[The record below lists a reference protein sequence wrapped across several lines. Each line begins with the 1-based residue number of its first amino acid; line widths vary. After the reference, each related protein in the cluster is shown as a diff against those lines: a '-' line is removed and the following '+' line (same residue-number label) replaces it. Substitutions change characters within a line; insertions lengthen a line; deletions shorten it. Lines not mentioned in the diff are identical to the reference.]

1 MFKILV
7 INPGSTSTR
16 IALYEDSTQ
25 VWAQVIRHTTEELAP
40 FSTVAEQLP
49 FRLQLIR
56 GALEEKKLDPA
67 ELDAV
72 MGRGGM
78 IPNLKM
84 GGYLVDESL
93 CEALASEKIRAHAAN
108 LGGLLAREIAQ
119 PLGIPAY
126 IYDAVTAND
135 FPPVAKITGIPDIVR
150 AGACHVLNT
159 HAMGIKYA
167 ERLGRPYDELDL
179 CIAHLG
185 GGVSVSAHVH
195 GKIVDSSSED
205 DGAFAPERS
214 GSVPLMQVIDLCYSG
229 KYTKD
234 EMKDKV
240 RGKGGLYALLGT
252 KSLEEIEH
260 RIEEGDE
267 WAKLVFQAQAL
278 QIAKGIGVITGA
290 MKGHIDAI
298 ILTGGMAYS
307 KMLTDMVIDHVRFM
321 APIVL
326 MPGEN
331 EMEAL
336 AEGCVRILNGTE
348 KAHRFDGLENH
359 LLAGQL

>member
-1 MFKILV
+1 MFKIFV
-7 INPGSTSTR
+7 INPGSTSTKV
-16 IALYEDSTQ
+16 ALYEDNTQ
-25 VWAQVIRHTTEELAP
+25 VWAQAIRHSVEELAP
-40 FSTVAEQLP
+40 FEKVVDQLE
-49 FRLQLIR
+49 FRLELIR
-56 GALEEKKLDPA
+56 KVMKEKDLQA
-67 ELDAV
+67 EKLDAV

-78 IPNLKM
+78 IPDLKM
-84 GGYLVDESL
+84 GGYFVDEAL
-93 CEALASEKIRAHAAN
+93 CRELASDKIRAHAAN
-108 LGGLLAREIAQ
+108 LGGLLARRIAE
-119 PLGIPAY
+119 PVGIPAY

-135 FPPVAKITGIPDIVR
+135 FPPVAKITGIPDVVR
-150 AGACHVLNT
+150 SGACHVLNT

-167 ERLGRPYDELDL
+167 ERLGRPYDELKL

-185 GGVSVSAHVH
+185 GGVSVSAHVF

-252 KSLEEIEH
+252 KDIQEIEH

-267 WAKLVFQAQAL
+267 WARLVFQAQAL
-278 QIAKGIGVITGA
+278 QIAKGIGVITAA
-290 MKGHIDAI
+290 MKGNIDAI

-307 KMLTDMVIDHVRFM
+307 KMLTDMVIEHIRFM
-321 APIVL
+321 APVVL

-348 KAHRFDGLENH
+348 KAHRFEE
-359 LLAGQL
+359 

>member
-1 MFKILV
+1 MFKIFV

-16 IALYEDSTQ
+16 VALYEDNTQ
-25 VWAQVIRHTTEELAP
+25 VWAQTVRHSMEELAP
-40 FSTVAEQLP
+40 FEKVVDQLE
-49 FRLQLIR
+49 FRLGLIR
-56 GALEEKKLDPA
+56 GVMAEKDLQA
-67 ELDAV
+67 EELDAV

-78 IPNLKM
+78 IPDLKM
-84 GGYLVDESL
+84 GGYYVDEAL
-93 CEALASEKIRAHAAN
+93 CKELASDEIRAHAAN
-108 LGGLLAREIAQ
+108 LGGLLAKRIAE
-119 PLGIPAY
+119 PVGIPAY

-135 FPPVAKITGIPDIVR
+135 FPPVARITGIPDVVR
-150 AGACHVLNT
+150 SGACHVLNT

-167 ERLGRPYDELDL
+167 ERLGRPYDELKL

-185 GGVSVSAHVH
+185 GGVSVSAHVY

-229 KYTKD
+229 KYSKE

-252 KSLEEIEH
+252 KDIQEIEH

-267 WAKLVFQAQAL
+267 WAHLVFQAQAL
-278 QIAKGIGVITGA
+278 QIAKGIGVITAA
-290 MKGHIDAI
+290 MKGNIDAI

-321 APIVL
+321 APVVL

-348 KAHRFDGLENH
+348 KAHHFGAKD
-359 LLAGQL
+359 

>member
-1 MFKILV
+1 MFKIFV
-7 INPGSTSTR
+7 INPGSTSTKV
-16 IALYEDSTQ
+16 ALYEDNEQ
-25 VWAQVIRHTTEELAP
+25 VWGRTIRHSMEELAP
-40 FSTVAEQLP
+40 FSKVIDQLDYRLDLILAVMAEEGLK
-49 FRLQLIR
+49 
-56 GALEEKKLDPA
+56 ADD
-67 ELDAV
+67 LDAV

-78 IPNLKM
+78 IPQLKM
-84 GGYLVDESL
+84 GGYLADDAL
-93 CEALASEKIRAHAAN
+93 CKKLASDEIRAHAAN
-108 LGGLLAREIAQ
+108 LGGLLARKIAAQ
-119 PLGIPAY
+119 ADIPAY
-126 IYDAVTAND
+126 IYDAVTACD
-135 FPPVAKITGIPDIVR
+135 FPPVASITGIPDVVR
-150 AGACHVLNT
+150 NGYCHVLNT
-159 HAMGIKYA
+159 HAMGLKYA

-195 GKIVDSSSED
+195 GRITDSSSED

-229 KYTKD
+229 KYSKD

-252 KSLEEIEH
+252 KDIQEIEH

-267 WAKLVFQAQAL
+267 WAELVFQAQAL
-278 QIAKGIGVITGA
+278 QIAKGIGVITAA

-307 KMLTDMVIDHVRFM
+307 KLLTDMIIDHVRFM
-321 APIVL
+321 APVVL

-348 KAHRFDGLENH
+348 KAHHYGKKD
-359 LLAGQL
+359 

>member
-1 MFKILV
+1 MFKIFV
-7 INPGSTSTR
+7 INPGSTSTKV
-16 IALYEDSTQ
+16 ALYEDNEQ
-25 VWAQVIRHTTEELAP
+25 VWVRTIRHKMEELAP
-40 FSTVAEQLP
+40 FARVVDQLEY
-49 FRLQLIR
+49 RLDLIR
-56 GALEEKKLDPA
+56 KVMEEEGLDA
-67 ELDAV
+67 HNLDAV

-78 IPNLKM
+78 IPNMQM

-93 CEALASEKIRAHAAN
+93 IKALSSDEIRAHAAN
-108 LGGLLAREIAQ
+108 LGGLLAYRIAS
-119 PLGIPAY
+119 LAAIPAY
-126 IYDAVTAND
+126 TYDAVTAND
-135 FPPVAKITGIPDIVR
+135 FPPVAKITGIPDVVR
-150 AGACHVLNT
+150 AGYCHVLNT

-167 ERLGRPYDELDL
+167 ERLGRPYEELNL

-185 GGVSVSAHVH
+185 GGVSVSAHVQ

-252 KSLEEIEH
+252 KDIQEIEH
-260 RIEEGDE
+260 RIEQGDE
-267 WAKLVFQAQAL
+267 WADLVFHAQAL
-278 QIAKGIGVITGA
+278 QIAKGIGVITAA
-290 MKGHIDAI
+290 MKGNIDAI

-307 KMLTDMVIDHVRFM
+307 KMLTDMIIEHVRFM
-321 APIVL
+321 APVVL

-336 AEGCVRILNGTE
+336 AEGGVRILNGTE
-348 KAHRFDGLENH
+348 KAHRFEGM
-359 LLAGQL
+359 Q

>member
-1 MFKILV
+1 MFRIFV
-7 INPGSTSTR
+7 INPGSTSTKV
-16 IALYEDSTQ
+16 ALYDDAEQLWVHT
-25 VWAQVIRHTTEELAP
+25 IRHSTEELAP
-40 FSTVAEQLP
+40 FAKVADQLGY
-49 FRLQLIR
+49 RLGLIR
-56 GALEEKKLDPA
+56 EVMAEKGLVPE

-78 IPNLKM
+78 IPDMKM

-93 CEALASEKIRAHAAN
+93 CEMLRSDEIRAHAAN
-108 LGGLLAREIAQ
+108 LGGLLAHEIAA
-119 PLGIPAY
+119 PVDIPAY
-126 IYDAVTAND
+126 TYDAVTAND
-135 FPPVAKITGIPDIVR
+135 FPTVAKITGIPDVIR
-150 AGACHVLNT
+150 SGYCHVLNT
-159 HAMGIKYA
+159 HAMGMKYA
-167 ERLGRPYDELDL
+167 ERLGRPYEELKL

-185 GGVSVSAHVH
+185 GGVSVSAHVY

-229 KYTKD
+229 KYSKD

-252 KSLEEIEH
+252 KDIQEIER
-260 RIEEGDE
+260 RILEGDE
-267 WAKLVFQAQAL
+267 WANLVFHAQAL
-278 QIAKGIGVITGA
+278 QIAKGIGVITAA
-290 MKGHIDAI
+290 MKGNIDAI

-307 KMLTDMVIDHVRFM
+307 KMLTDMVIEHVRFM
-321 APIVL
+321 APVAL

-336 AEGCVRILNGTE
+336 AEGCLRILNGTE
-348 KAHRFDGLENH
+348 KAHRFTRTE
-359 LLAGQL
+359 